1 MRDVEQVKRHWMT
14 RPVINGEDR
23 IDILLTMIRD
33 RGYIAGSFAA
43 WACSYRVE
51 PWLPTDIDIFA
62 ISDEAYKG
70 LTDDLICHPDYFL
83 GSENELV
90 TTFESNIPGV
100 LPIQVVRPSPDWKTL
115 PDDLINSFDL
125 NVCRAVIISKTEC
138 ICDEDAGDVYGKVL
152 LVNNPLKTFKR
163 IIKYSARGVMFSDHE
178 MLKVFRAWDSTD
190 AERKASMI
198 ERAAD
203 EAVQGGQVFIEDYE
217 FDEDDYFDA
226 E

>member
-14 RPVINGEDR
+14 RPVINGQKQ
-23 IDILLTMIRD
+23 IDALLTMIGN

-43 WACSYRVE
+43 WACSYRAD
-51 PWLPTDIDIFA
+51 PWKPSDIDIFA
-62 ISDEAYKG
+62 VSDEAAKWLRLE
-70 LTDDLICHPDYFL
+70 LTMHPDYFL
-83 GSENELV
+83 KDENELV
-90 TTFESNIPGV
+90 TTYEAIDPRMLG
-100 LPIQVVRPSPDWKTL
+100 IQVVRPSPDWKTL

-138 ICDEDAGDVYGKVL
+138 ICDEDSGDIYGKVL

-163 IIKYSARGVMFSDHE
+163 IIKYSARGVEFSDHE

-190 AERKASMI
+190 AERKTGMI